1 VFVFP
6 SEREGS
12 PAVLQEAMSAG
23 LTVVAADAAGTPEVV
38 GDAGILVPPR
48 DAQAIADAL
57 QRLFDSPTL
66 IDELSERARR
76 RVATEFNWTDLARR
90 YGQLY
95 ERVSGRPGGERALSG
110 QST

>member
-1 VFVFP
+1 
-6 SEREGS
+6 
-12 PAVLQEAMSAG
+12 MSAG
-23 LTVVAADAAGTPEVV
+23 QAVVAADAAGTPEVV

-90 YGQLY
+90 YEQLY
-95 ERVSGRPGGERALSG
+95 KRVLGRPDTEREFSG
-110 QST
+110 QPT